1 MFNPMTTAIAGW
13 SAAIEV
19 RSERFLSFEVGTE
32 PAGAP
37 VTMRQLLDRNGFD
50 PGEKTRYL
58 MTLPPLDAVEAL
70 AAIVGRCRIDGS
82 PCPDPLALARA
93 SLSFAGRA
101 VAPVEI
107 HPEWRA
113 VAAIVATLRR
123 LFTPPRSRGG

>member
-13 SAAIEV
+13 SAAVEV
-19 RSERFLSFEVGTE
+19 RGERFLSFEVGTG
-32 PAGAP
+32 PDGAP
-37 VTMRQLLDRNGFD
+37 VTMRQLLERNGFD
-50 PGEKTRYL
+50 PIGKTRYL

-70 AAIVGRCRIDGS
+70 TAIVARCRMDGI
-82 PCPDPLALARA
+82 PCPDPLGLARA

-101 VAPVEI
+101 VAPIEI

-113 VAAIVATLRR
+113 VAAVVAMLRR